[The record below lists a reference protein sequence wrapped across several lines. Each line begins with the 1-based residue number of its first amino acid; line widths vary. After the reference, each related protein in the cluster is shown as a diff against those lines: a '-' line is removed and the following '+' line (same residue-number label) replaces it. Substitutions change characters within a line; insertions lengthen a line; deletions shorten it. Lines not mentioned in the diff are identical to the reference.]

1 MGKFTPKEENFQAMF
16 MPRTKYVVP
25 KFQREY
31 AWKDE
36 KIYDFWDDLIRN
48 YENAIKSS
56 SSSPENQYFLG
67 SMVILTETDNNVKQ
81 LIDGQQ
87 RMATFT
93 IFLCL
98 ARDWL
103 KKISTDQNSSY
114 EAKETAIT
122 NQAKISNYI
131 QNDQDDG
138 TLDDYKLELNERNKK
153 YFKDLVQTPGIPDDK
168 IANLK
173 KINSASEKNIWD
185 CYDIFNKKLETYLK
199 DKLEEKIPQ
208 TLYKLVNLSLEFLSI
223 ISISVT
229 KEEDA
234 FDIFE
239 TLNQRGQRL
248 ALGDLVKNNLLKN
261 TQESKRDNIDT
272 NWGKMMTYLGD
283 DSDIDQ
289 FLRYSW
295 FSRKFFND
303 GKLIKNDL
311 FKVIKNN
318 VKDST
323 VETYVDEL
331 LIDSEI
337 YQAIV
342 NSKKYSDFWCEDK
355 TIIQNLTALH
365 DLDASYVI
373 PTIMTAYRVYKNALP
388 SLKEIIRLVLVY
400 FFRFK
405 IIGVGHAND
414 VQTTMVNTCMNISGF
429 DENTKKSKTFTIDD
443 LREKL
448 ELQVDDDDKFKKLF
462 SEKTIKKHEYVKYIL
477 KEIETVLAGKRNDE
491 LSVENLTLEHII
503 PKNHKDHWTE
513 FFDENK
519 IKNPDTLVY
528 RLGNQTIVTKKMN
541 SSMSD
546 NIFKNKLNM
555 YKESMLELNKQTVC
569 NEIEWTDVII
579 DKRQKT
585 FADKAVEIWK
595 F

>member
-1 MGKFTPKEENFQAMF
+1 M
-16 MPRTKYVVP
+16 
-25 KFQREY
+25 
-31 AWKDE
+31 
-36 KIYDFWDDLIRN
+36 
-48 YENAIKSS
+48 
-56 SSSPENQYFLG
+56 
-67 SMVILTETDNNVKQ
+67 
-81 LIDGQQ
+81 
-87 RMATFT
+87 
-93 IFLCL
+93 
-98 ARDWL
+98 
-103 KKISTDQNSSY
+103 
-114 EAKETAIT
+114 
-122 NQAKISNYI
+122 
-131 QNDQDDG
+131 
-138 TLDDYKLELNERNKK
+138 
-153 YFKDLVQTPGIPDDK
+153 
-168 IANLK
+168 
-173 KINSASEKNIWD
+173 
-185 CYDIFNKKLETYLK
+185 
-199 DKLEEKIPQ
+199 
-208 TLYKLVNLSLEFLSI
+208 
-223 ISISVT
+223 
-229 KEEDA
+229 
-234 FDIFE
+234 
-239 TLNQRGQRL
+239 NQRGQRL

-342 NSKKYSDFWCEDK
+342 NSKKYSDFWGEDK
-355 TIIQNLTALH
+355 MIIQNLTALH

-373 PTIMTAYRVYKNALP
+373 PTIMTAYRVYKNALA

-405 IIGVGHAND
+405 IIGLGHAND
-414 VQTTMVNTCMNISGF
+414 VQTTMVHTCENISGF

-448 ELQVDDDDKFKKLF
+448 ALQAGNDDKFKKLF
-462 SEKTIKKHEYVKYIL
+462 SEKSIKKHEYVKYIL

-555 YKESMLELNKQTVC
+555 YNESMLELNKQTVC

>member
-16 MPRTKYVVP
+16 MPRTKYEVP

-67 SMVILTETDNNVKQ
+67 SMVILTETASNVKQ

-138 TLDDYKLELNERNKK
+138 TLYDYKLELNERNKK

-173 KINSASEKNIWD
+173 KTNSASEKNILD

-342 NSKKYSDFWCEDK
+342 NSKKYSDFWGEDK
-355 TIIQNLTALH
+355 MIIQNLTALH

-373 PTIMTAYRVYKNALP
+373 PTIMTAYRVYKNALA

-405 IIGVGHAND
+405 IIGLGHAND
-414 VQTTMVNTCMNISGF
+414 VQTTMVHTCENISGF

-448 ELQVDDDDKFKKLF
+448 ALQAGNDDKFKKLF

>member
-16 MPRTKYVVP
+16 MPRTKYEVP

-67 SMVILTETDNNVKQ
+67 SMVILTETASNVKQ

-138 TLDDYKLELNERNKK
+138 TLYDYKLELNERNKK
-153 YFKDLVQTPGIPDDK
+153 YFYDLVQTPGIPDDK

-173 KINSASEKNIWD
+173 KTNSASEKNILD
-185 CYDIFNKKLETYLK
+185 CYDIFNKKLVIYLK

-261 TQESKRDNIDT
+261 TKESKRDNIDT

-342 NSKKYSDFWCEDK
+342 NSKKYSDFWGEDK
-355 TIIQNLTALH
+355 MIIQNLTALH

-373 PTIMTAYRVYKNALP
+373 PTIMTAYRVYKNALA

-405 IIGVGHAND
+405 IIGLGHAND
-414 VQTTMVNTCMNISGF
+414 VQTTMVHTCENISGF

-448 ELQVDDDDKFKKLF
+448 ALQAGNDDKFKKLF
-462 SEKTIKKHEYVKYIL
+462 SEKSIKKHEYVKYIL